1 MHTQGGCLAPTSASP
16 PSWAGPPGV
25 AAATLPTKV
34 TVLIPPGLVRWR
46 IRAAGTRTGPSRSP
60 GPPGAWGTHLRMA
73 DVTPS
78 SHLSASPTT
87 VRLPRGGGDPG
98 ALPLASSRCPHGAP
112 FPRVW
117 LHPAPWVPQARSLDR
132 HLQQQR
138 PYRRGT
144 LPRTPPRT
152 SGAVSGP
159 TEPAPQAAGPAGREL
174 ASGRGPAHACPSGIT
189 GSSPE
194 GAGWVLSP
202 GWRRVGGWLSGN
214 LAHLPTS
221 LEERLNTNTHIFAQS
236 ELCRWTGDFRGREA

>member
-1 MHTQGGCLAPTSASP
+1 M
-16 PSWAGPPGV
+16 
-25 AAATLPTKV
+25 
-34 TVLIPPGLVRWR
+34 
-46 IRAAGTRTGPSRSP
+46 
-60 GPPGAWGTHLRMA
+60 
-73 DVTPS
+73 
-78 SHLSASPTT
+78 
-87 VRLPRGGGDPG
+87 RLPRGGGDPG

-112 FPRVW
+112 FPCVW
-117 LHPAPWVPQARSLDR
+117 LHPAPRVPQARSLDR

-144 LPRTPPRT
+144 LPRTPPCV

-174 ASGRGPAHACPSGIT
+174 ASGRGPAYACPSGIM

-221 LEERLNTNTHIFAQS
+221 LEERLNTHTHIFAQS
-236 ELCRWTGDFRGREA
+236 ELCPWTGDFRGREAG